1 MNPLTIGVA
10 DQNNAVRLEIYVRP
24 GAVENRGRGEDDGRL
39 VVRVVEPADQGRA
52 TVVAMNAVADALKIA
67 RPAVTLVRG
76 AASRR
81 KLVEVDTGAPG
92 ERSIADLIASL
103 RSLAN

>member
-1 MNPLTIGVA
+1 MVG
-10 DQNNAVRLEIYVRP
+10 
-24 GAVENRGRGEDDGRL
+24 GEYDGSL

-52 TVVAMNAVADALKIA
+52 TVAAINAVADALKIA

-92 ERSIADLIASL
+92 ERSIAELIASL
-103 RSLAN
+103 RSQAN